1 MSGLFATLNTSKGGM
16 FAQQQYINVT
26 SHNISNANTP
36 GFSRQHIVLQTA
48 RPQTIAG
55 GVGQIGTGVTVS
67 SIERTRN
74 QFLDFQIR
82 KESSLL
88 GNYGVR
94 QDYLSEIEGIFNEP
108 SDTGISELMSEFF
121 DAWQTLSKNPEKSDA
136 RTVVAQK
143 AKALADELNHTY
155 KKLNDTK
162 DNAAKEIQ
170 SNLFEVNTIL
180 DQLNSIN
187 KEIITVTIAG
197 NNPNDLLDSRDLLL
211 DELSTK
217 FGIDTRNQILNG
229 ITCKSEDNL
238 NISLIRNKDSEGINK
253 FAFVNKITP
262 KTDAGGNTVYDI
274 EYYKNGDTTSDKNKV
289 TLTGV
294 TLDKDQYEALNNGR
308 VLVTDEDGNVVDKNG
323 KVIVP
328 IVDGKADFTGK
339 DFGENSIFNP
349 SSGRIGGLQSIHEDA
364 ESYIE
369 QANTLAKT
377 LAFAVNAIHTEGI
390 PAGETKNA
398 FFVNSLIEDD
408 LTTPEDERLNSNG
421 INAGNITMNSDILN
435 NVMLIQAGASKGS
448 GSTDGDRA
456 LALASLRDFGLN
468 IDSIQSGKKK
478 DGSVYDYD
486 AFVEEHLGSTAEG
499 NVPKFNTIDGG
510 VKVEGFFKNT
520 INKLGVQSEEATRI
534 VKNQNTLLKGLVERR
549 LSTSGVSLD
558 EEAINLV
565 QFQHAFQANAKV
577 ITTVDQLLDVVIGLV
592 R

>member
-108 SDTGISELMSEFF
+108 SDTGMSELMSEFF

-217 FGIDTRNQILNG
+217 FGIDTRNQMLNG
-229 ITCKSEDNL
+229 ITCQPEDNKSM
-238 NISLIRNKDSEGINK
+238 NLIRNKDSQDINK
-253 FAFVNKITP
+253 LGFVNKLT
-262 KTDAGGNTVYDI
+262 KNADGTYDI
-274 EYYKNGDTTSDKNKV
+274 EYYKNGDMTSDKNKV

-294 TLDKDQYEALNNGR
+294 TLSQEQYENLNNGR
-308 VLVTDEDGNVVDKNG
+308 VLVTDEDGNVNL
-323 KVIVP
+323 
-328 IVDGKADFTGK
+328 TGGALNN
-339 DFGENSIFNP
+339 DQIFNP
-349 SSGRIGGLQSIHEDA
+349 SSGRISGLQSIHEDA

-369 QANTLAKT
+369 QTNTLAKT
-377 LAFAVNAIHTEGI
+377 LAFAVNAIHTEGV
-390 PAGETKNA
+390 PAGEQYA
-398 FFVNSLIEDD
+398 FFVNSGNNPLDYD
-408 LTTPEDERLNSNG
+408 G
-421 INAGNITMNSDILN
+421 ITAGNITMNSDILK
-435 NVMLIQAGASKGS
+435 NVMLIQAGATKGS

-456 LALASLRDFGLN
+456 GALASLRDFGLN

-478 DGSVYDYD
+478 DGSVYDYK
-486 AFVEEHLGSTAEG
+486 AFVEEHLGTTAEG
-499 NVPKFNTIDGG
+499 DVPKFNTISGG

>member
-238 NISLIRNKDSEGINK
+238 NISLIRNKDSDEINK
-253 FAFVNKITP
+253 FAYVNKLTKNP
-262 KTDAGGNTVYDI
+262 DGSYDI
-274 EYYKNGDTTSDKNKV
+274 EYYKNGDMTSDKNKV

-294 TLDKDQYEALNNGR
+294 TLSDEQYENLNNGR
-308 VLVTDEDGNVVDKNG
+308 VLVTSEDGNVNL
-323 KVIVP
+323 
-328 IVDGKADFTGK
+328 TGGALNN
-339 DFGENSIFNP
+339 DQIFNP

-390 PAGETKNA
+390 PAGEQYA
-398 FFVNSLIEDD
+398 FFVNSGNNPLDYD
-408 LTTPEDERLNSNG
+408 G
-421 INAGNITMNSDILN
+421 ITAGNITMNSDILK

-456 LALASLRDFGLN
+456 LALAGLRDFGLN

-478 DGSVYDYD
+478 DGSVYDYK
-486 AFVEEHLGSTAEG
+486 AFVEEHLGITAEG

>member
-26 SHNISNANTP
+26 SHNISNANTE

-55 GVGQIGTGVTVS
+55 GAGQIGTGVTVS

-74 QFLDFQIR
+74 QFLDYQIR

-170 SNLFEVNTIL
+170 NNLFEVNTIL

-229 ITCKSEDNL
+229 ITCKPEDNDSM
-238 NISLIRNKDSEGINK
+238 NLIRNKDSQDINK
-253 FAFVNKITP
+253 LGFVNKLTKNP
-262 KTDAGGNTVYDI
+262 DGSYDI
-274 EYYKNGDTTSDKNKV
+274 EYYKNGDMTSDKNKV

-294 TLDKDQYEALNNGR
+294 TLSDEQYENLNNGR
-308 VLVTDEDGNVVDKNG
+308 VLVTEEDGNVNL
-323 KVIVP
+323 
-328 IVDGKADFTGK
+328 TGGALNN
-339 DFGENSIFNP
+339 DQIFNP
-349 SSGRIGGLQSIHEDA
+349 SSGRLGGLQSIHEDA

-390 PAGETKNA
+390 PAGEQYA
-398 FFVNSLIEDD
+398 FFINSGNDPLDYD
-408 LTTPEDERLNSNG
+408 G
-421 INAGNITMNSDILN
+421 ITAGNITMNSDILK
-435 NVMLIQAGASKGS
+435 NVMLIQAGASKAS

-486 AFVEEHLGSTAEG
+486 AFVEEHLGITAEG
-499 NVPKFNTIDGG
+499 DVPKFNTIDGG

-534 VKNQNTLLKGLVERR
+534 VKNQNTLLKGLLERR

>member
-26 SHNISNANTP
+26 SHNISNANTE

-55 GVGQIGTGVTVS
+55 GAGQIGTGVTVS

-253 FAFVNKITP
+253 FAYVNKIDNVTGP
-262 KTDAGGNTVYDI
+262 TDGNITCDI

-289 TLTGV
+289 TLKGV
-294 TLDKDQYEALNNGR
+294 TLSEKQYEDLKNGR
-308 VLVTDEDGNVVDKNG
+308 VLVTDENGNVVDKDG
-323 KVIVP
+323 KVIDPNVG
-328 IVDGKADFTGK
+328 GKL
-339 DFGENSIFNP
+339 GENQIFNP

-390 PAGETKNA
+390 EDKDKQP
-398 FFVNSLIEDD
+398 FFVNSGNDPLDYD
-408 LTTPEDERLNSNG
+408 G
-421 INAGNITMNSDILN
+421 ITAGNITMNSDILK

-468 IDSIQSGKKK
+468 IDSIQSGKKGA
-478 DGSVYDYD
+478 DDYKYVD
-486 AFVEEHLGSTAEG
+486 FVKEHFETTAGE
-499 NVPKFNTIDGG
+499 VPKFKTIDGG

-534 VKNQNTLLKGLVERR
+534 VKNQNTLLKGLLERR

>member
-26 SHNISNANTP
+26 SHNISNANTE

-55 GVGQIGTGVTVS
+55 GAGQIGTGVTVS

-74 QFLDFQIR
+74 QFLDYQIR

-170 SNLFEVNTIL
+170 SNLFEINTTL

-229 ITCKSEDNL
+229 ITCKPEDNDSM
-238 NISLIRNKDSEGINK
+238 NLIRNKDSQDINK
-253 FAFVNKITP
+253 LGFVNKLT
-262 KTDAGGNTVYDI
+262 KNTDGSYDI

-294 TLDKDQYEALNNGR
+294 TLSEEQYENLNNGR
-308 VLVTDEDGNVVDKNG
+308 VLVTDEDGNVNL
-323 KVIVP
+323 
-328 IVDGKADFTGK
+328 TGGALNN
-339 DFGENSIFNP
+339 DQIFNP
-349 SSGRIGGLQSIHEDA
+349 SSGRLGGLQSIHEDA

-390 PAGETKNA
+390 PAEQQYA
-398 FFVNSLIEDD
+398 FFVNSGNDPLDYD
-408 LTTPEDERLNSNG
+408 GVT
-421 INAGNITMNSDILN
+421 AGNITMNSDILK
-435 NVMLIQAGASKGS
+435 NVMLIQAGASKAS

-478 DGSVYDYD
+478 DGSVYDYK
-486 AFVEEHLGSTAEG
+486 AFVEEHLGITAEG
-499 NVPKFNTIDGG
+499 DVPKFNTIDGG

-534 VKNQNTLLKGLVERR
+534 VKNQNTLLKGLLERR

-577 ITTVDQLLDVVIGLV
+577 ISTVDQLLDVVIGLV

>member
-26 SHNISNANTP
+26 SHNISNSNTE

-55 GVGQIGTGVTVS
+55 GAGQIGTGVTVS

-74 QFLDFQIR
+74 QFLDYQIR

-229 ITCKSEDNL
+229 ITCKPEDNDSM
-238 NISLIRNKDSEGINK
+238 NLIRNKDSQDINK
-253 FAFVNKITP
+253 LGFVNKLTKNP
-262 KTDAGGNTVYDI
+262 DGSYDI
-274 EYYKNGDTTSDKNKV
+274 EYYKNGDMTSDKNKV

-294 TLDKDQYEALNNGR
+294 TLSDEQYENLNNGR
-308 VLVTDEDGNVVDKNG
+308 VLVTEEDGSVNL
-323 KVIVP
+323 
-328 IVDGKADFTGK
+328 TGGALNN
-339 DFGENSIFNP
+339 DQIFNP
-349 SSGRIGGLQSIHEDA
+349 SSGRLGGLQSIHEDA

-390 PAGETKNA
+390 PAGEQYA
-398 FFVNSLIEDD
+398 FFVNSGNDPLDYD
-408 LTTPEDERLNSNG
+408 G
-421 INAGNITMNSDILN
+421 ITAGNITMNSDILK
-435 NVMLIQAGASKGS
+435 NVMLIQAGASKTS

-486 AFVEEHLGSTAEG
+486 AFVEEHLGITAEG
-499 NVPKFNTIDGG
+499 DVPKFNTIDGG

-534 VKNQNTLLKGLVERR
+534 VKNQNTLLKGLLERR

>member
-26 SHNISNANTP
+26 SHNISNANTE

-55 GVGQIGTGVTVS
+55 GAGQIGTGVTVS

-74 QFLDFQIR
+74 QFLDYQIR

-253 FAFVNKITP
+253 FAFVNKITQ
-262 KTDAGGNTVYDI
+262 TGTNTNGDGIYDI

-294 TLDKDQYEALNNGR
+294 TLSEEQYEDLKNGR
-308 VLVTDEDGNVVDKNG
+308 VLVTDEDGNVNL
-323 KVIVP
+323 
-328 IVDGKADFTGK
+328 TGGALNN
-339 DFGENSIFNP
+339 DQIFNP
-349 SSGRIGGLQSIHEDA
+349 SSGRLGGLQSIHEDA

-390 PAGETKNA
+390 PAGEQYS
-398 FFVNSLIEDD
+398 FFVNSGNDPLDYD
-408 LTTPEDERLNSNG
+408 G
-421 INAGNITMNSDILN
+421 ITAGNIAMNSDILD
-435 NVMLIQAGASKGS
+435 NVMLIQAGANKDS

-486 AFVEEHLGSTAEG
+486 AFVEEHLGITAEG
-499 NVPKFNTIDGG
+499 NVPQFNTIDGG

-534 VKNQNTLLKGLVERR
+534 VKNQNTLLKGLLERR

>member
-26 SHNISNANTP
+26 SHNISNANTE

-55 GVGQIGTGVTVS
+55 GAGQIGTGVTVS

-74 QFLDFQIR
+74 QFLDYQIR

-170 SNLFEVNTIL
+170 TNLFEVNTIL

-229 ITCKSEDNL
+229 ITCKPEDNDSM
-238 NISLIRNKDSEGINK
+238 NLIRNKDSQDINK
-253 FAFVNKITP
+253 LGFVNKLTKNP
-262 KTDAGGNTVYDI
+262 DGSYDI

-294 TLDKDQYEALNNGR
+294 TLSEEQYENLNNGR
-308 VLVTDEDGNVVDKNG
+308 VLVTEEDGSVNL
-323 KVIVP
+323 
-328 IVDGKADFTGK
+328 TGGALNN
-339 DFGENSIFNP
+339 DQIFNP
-349 SSGRIGGLQSIHEDA
+349 SSGRLGGLQSIHEDA

-390 PAGETKNA
+390 PEEQQYA
-398 FFVNSLIEDD
+398 FFVNSLIKDD
-408 LTTPEDERLNSNG
+408 PATTEDERLSFDG
-421 INAGNITMNSDILN
+421 INAGNITMNSDILD
-435 NVMLIQAGASKGS
+435 NVMLIQAGANKDS

-486 AFVEEHLGSTAEG
+486 AFVEEHLGITAEG
-499 NVPKFNTIDGG
+499 DVPQFNTIDGG

-534 VKNQNTLLKGLVERR
+534 VKNQNTLLKGLLERR

>member
-26 SHNISNANTP
+26 SHNISNANTE

-55 GVGQIGTGVTVS
+55 GAGQIGTGVTVS

-74 QFLDFQIR
+74 QFLDYQIR

-170 SNLFEVNTIL
+170 TNLFEVNTIL

-229 ITCKSEDNL
+229 ITCKPEDNDSM
-238 NISLIRNKDSEGINK
+238 NLIRNKDSQDINK
-253 FAFVNKITP
+253 LGFVNKLTKNP
-262 KTDAGGNTVYDI
+262 DGSYDI

-294 TLDKDQYEALNNGR
+294 TLSEEQYENLNNGR
-308 VLVTDEDGNVVDKNG
+308 VLVTDEDGNVNL
-323 KVIVP
+323 
-328 IVDGKADFTGK
+328 TG
-339 DFGENSIFNP
+339 GALNSNQIFNP
-349 SSGRIGGLQSIHEDA
+349 SSGRLGGLQSIHEDA

-390 PAGETKNA
+390 EDKDKQP
-398 FFVNSLIEDD
+398 FFVNSGNDPLDYD
-408 LTTPEDERLNSNG
+408 G
-421 INAGNITMNSDILN
+421 ITAGNITMNSDILK
-435 NVMLIQAGASKGS
+435 NVMLIQAGASKAS

-478 DGSVYDYD
+478 DGSVYDYK
-486 AFVEEHLGSTAEG
+486 AFVEEHLGITAEG
-499 NVPKFNTIDGG
+499 DVPKFNTIDGG

-534 VKNQNTLLKGLVERR
+534 VKNQNTLLKGLLERR

-577 ITTVDQLLDVVIGLV
+577 ISTVDQLLDVVIGLV

>member
-26 SHNISNANTP
+26 SHNISNANTE

-55 GVGQIGTGVTVS
+55 GAGQIGTGVTVS

-74 QFLDFQIR
+74 QFLDYQIR

-253 FAFVNKITP
+253 FAFVNKITQ
-262 KTDAGGNTVYDI
+262 TGTNTNGDGIYDI

-294 TLDKDQYEALNNGR
+294 TLSEEQYEDLKNGR
-308 VLVTDEDGNVVDKNG
+308 VLVTDEDGNVKKLDGTILTPDTNG
-323 KVIVP
+323 EINV
-328 IVDGKADFTGK
+328 GGEL
-339 DFGENSIFNP
+339 GENQIFNP
-349 SSGRIGGLQSIHEDA
+349 SSGRLGGLQSIHEDA

-390 PAGETKNA
+390 EDKDKQP
-398 FFVNSLIEDD
+398 FFVNSGNDPLDYD
-408 LTTPEDERLNSNG
+408 G
-421 INAGNITMNSDILN
+421 ITAGNITMNSDILK

-468 IDSIQSGKKK
+468 IDSIQSGGKYEDFVK
-478 DGSVYDYD
+478 DHFETDTVTGKVPN
-486 AFVEEHLGSTAEG
+486 G
-499 NVPKFNTIDGG
+499 VPKFKTIDGG

-534 VKNQNTLLKGLVERR
+534 VKNQNTLLKGLLERR

>member
-26 SHNISNANTP
+26 SHNISNANTE

-55 GVGQIGTGVTVS
+55 GAGQIGTGVTVS

-74 QFLDFQIR
+74 QFLDYQIR

-170 SNLFEVNTIL
+170 TNLFEVNTIL

-238 NISLIRNKDSEGINK
+238 NISLIRNKDSDGINK
-253 FAFVNKITP
+253 FAYVNKITP
-262 KTDAGGNTVYDI
+262 KTDADGNTVYDI

-294 TLDKDQYEALNNGR
+294 TLDEDQYEALNNGR
-308 VLVTDEDGNVVDKNG
+308 VLVTDEDGNIVDKDG

-328 IVDGKADFTGK
+328 IMDGKADFTGK
-339 DFGENSIFNP
+339 DFGKNSIFNP

-390 PAGETKNA
+390 EDKDKQP
-398 FFVNSLIEDD
+398 FFVNSGVAPDKYKD
-408 LTTPEDERLNSNG
+408 VTTYNG
-421 INAGNITMNSDILN
+421 ITAGNITMNSDILK
-435 NVMLIQAGASKGS
+435 NVMLIQAGASKAS
-448 GSTDGDRA
+448 GSTDGERA

-468 IDSIQSGKKK
+468 IDSIQSGGKYEDFIK
-478 DGSVYDYD
+478 DHFETDTVTGKVPN
-486 AFVEEHLGSTAEG
+486 G
-499 NVPKFNTIDGG
+499 VPKFNTIDGG

-534 VKNQNTLLKGLVERR
+534 VKNQKTLLKGLVERR

>member
-26 SHNISNANTP
+26 SHNISNANTE

-55 GVGQIGTGVTVS
+55 GAGQIGTGVTVS

-74 QFLDFQIR
+74 QFLDYQIR

-253 FAFVNKITP
+253 FAYVNKIDNVTGP
-262 KTDAGGNTVYDI
+262 TGGNITCDI

-289 TLTGV
+289 TLKGV
-294 TLDKDQYEALNNGR
+294 TLSEEQYENLNNGR
-308 VLVTDEDGNVVDKNG
+308 VLVTDEDGSVNL
-323 KVIVP
+323 
-328 IVDGKADFTGK
+328 TGGALNN
-339 DFGENSIFNP
+339 DQIFNP
-349 SSGRIGGLQSIHEDA
+349 SSGRLGGLQSIHEDA

-390 PAGETKNA
+390 PAGEKKNA

-468 IDSIQSGKKK
+468 IDSIQSGGKYEDFIEDHFETDTVTGKVPN
-478 DGSVYDYD
+478 G
-486 AFVEEHLGSTAEG
+486 
-499 NVPKFNTIDGG
+499 VPKFKTIDGG

-534 VKNQNTLLKGLVERR
+534 VKNQNTLLKGLIERR

>member
-26 SHNISNANTP
+26 SHNISNANTE

-55 GVGQIGTGVTVS
+55 GAGQIGTGVTVS

-74 QFLDFQIR
+74 QFLDYQIR

-229 ITCKSEDNL
+229 ITCKPEDNDSM
-238 NISLIRNKDSEGINK
+238 NLIRNKDSQDINK
-253 FAFVNKITP
+253 LGFVNKLTKNP
-262 KTDAGGNTVYDI
+262 DGSYDI
-274 EYYKNGDTTSDKNKV
+274 EYYKNGDMTSDKNKV

-294 TLDKDQYEALNNGR
+294 TLSDEQYENLNNGR
-308 VLVTDEDGNVVDKNG
+308 VLVTEEDGSVNL
-323 KVIVP
+323 
-328 IVDGKADFTGK
+328 TGGALNN
-339 DFGENSIFNP
+339 DQIFNP
-349 SSGRIGGLQSIHEDA
+349 SSGRLGGLQSIHEDA

-390 PAGETKNA
+390 PAGEQYA
-398 FFVNSLIEDD
+398 FFVNSGNDPLDYD
-408 LTTPEDERLNSNG
+408 G
-421 INAGNITMNSDILN
+421 ITAGNITMNSDILK
-435 NVMLIQAGASKGS
+435 NVMLIQAGASKVS

-486 AFVEEHLGSTAEG
+486 AFVEEHLGITAEG
-499 NVPKFNTIDGG
+499 DVPKFNTIDGG

-534 VKNQNTLLKGLVERR
+534 VKNQNTLLKGLLERR

>member
-26 SHNISNANTP
+26 SHNISNANTE

-55 GVGQIGTGVTVS
+55 GAGQIGTGVTVS

-74 QFLDFQIR
+74 QFLDYQIR

-170 SNLFEVNTIL
+170 TNLFEVNTIL

-253 FAFVNKITP
+253 FAYVNKIDNVTGP
-262 KTDAGGNTVYDI
+262 TDGNITCDI

-294 TLDKDQYEALNNGR
+294 TLSEKQYEDLKNGR
-308 VLVTDEDGNVVDKNG
+308 VLVTDEDGSVNL
-323 KVIVP
+323 
-328 IVDGKADFTGK
+328 TGGALNN
-339 DFGENSIFNP
+339 DQIFNP
-349 SSGRIGGLQSIHEDA
+349 SSGRLGGLQSIHEDA

-390 PAGETKNA
+390 PEEQQYA
-398 FFVNSLIEDD
+398 FFVNSLIKDD
-408 LTTPEDERLNSNG
+408 PATTEDERLSFDG
-421 INAGNITMNSDILN
+421 INAGNITMNSDILD
-435 NVMLIQAGASKGS
+435 NVMLIQAGANKDS
-448 GSTDGDRA
+448 GSTDGERA

-478 DGSVYDYD
+478 DGSVYDYK
-486 AFVEEHLGSTAEG
+486 AFVEEHLGITAEG
-499 NVPKFNTIDGG
+499 DVPKFNTIDGG

>member
-82 KESSLL
+82 KESSLI

-229 ITCKSEDNL
+229 ITCKSEDDL
-238 NISLIRNKDSEGINK
+238 NISLIRNKDSDEINK

-262 KTDAGGNTVYDI
+262 KTDAGGNVVYDI
-274 EYYKNGDTTSDKNKV
+274 EYYKNGDMTSDKNKV

-294 TLDKDQYEALNNGR
+294 TLSDEQYENLNNGR
-308 VLVTDEDGNVVDKNG
+308 VLVTSEDGNVNL
-323 KVIVP
+323 
-328 IVDGKADFTGK
+328 TGGALNN
-339 DFGENSIFNP
+339 DQIFNP

-390 PAGETKNA
+390 PAGETKYA
-398 FFVNSLIEDD
+398 FFVNSGNDPFD
-408 LTTPEDERLNSNG
+408 YDG
-421 INAGNITMNSDILN
+421 ITAGNITMNSDILK

-468 IDSIQSGKKK
+468 IDSIQSGKKGT
-478 DGSVYDYD
+478 DDYKYVD
-486 AFVEEHLGSTAEG
+486 FVKEHFATTSGE
-499 NVPKFNTIDGG
+499 VPKFNTIDGG

>member
-26 SHNISNANTP
+26 SHNISNANTE

-55 GVGQIGTGVTVS
+55 GAGQIGTGVTVS

-74 QFLDFQIR
+74 QFLDYQIR

-170 SNLFEVNTIL
+170 SNLFEINTTL

-229 ITCKSEDNL
+229 ITCKPEDNL
-238 NISLIRNKDSEGINK
+238 DLSLIRNKDSDGINK
-253 FAFVNKITP
+253 FAYVNKIDNVTGP
-262 KTDAGGNTVYDI
+262 TGGNITCDI

-289 TLTGV
+289 TLKGV
-294 TLDKDQYEALNNGR
+294 TLSEKQYEDLKNGR
-308 VLVTDEDGNVVDKNG
+308 VLVTDENGNVVDENG
-323 KVIVP
+323 NDIDPNVG
-328 IVDGKADFTGK
+328 GKL
-339 DFGENSIFNP
+339 GENSIFNP

-390 PAGETKNA
+390 EDKDKQP
-398 FFVNSLIEDD
+398 FFVNSGNNPFDYD
-408 LTTPEDERLNSNG
+408 G
-421 INAGNITMNSDILN
+421 ITAGNIGMNSDILK

-468 IDSIQSGKKK
+468 IDSIQSGKKGA
-478 DGSVYDYD
+478 DDYKYVD
-486 AFVEEHLGSTAEG
+486 FVKEHFETTAGE
-499 NVPKFNTIDGG
+499 VPKFKTIDGG

-534 VKNQNTLLKGLVERR
+534 VKNQNTLLKGLLERR

>member
-238 NISLIRNKDSEGINK
+238 NISLIRNKDSDEINK

-262 KTDAGGNTVYDI
+262 KTDAGGNVVYDI
-274 EYYKNGDTTSDKNKV
+274 EYYKNGDMTSDKNKV

-294 TLDKDQYEALNNGR
+294 TLSDEQYENLNNGR
-308 VLVTDEDGNVVDKNG
+308 VLVTSEDGNVNL
-323 KVIVP
+323 
-328 IVDGKADFTGK
+328 TGGALNN
-339 DFGENSIFNP
+339 DQIFNP

-364 ESYIE
+364 ESYIG

-390 PAGETKNA
+390 PAGEQYA
-398 FFVNSLIEDD
+398 FFVNSGNNPLDYD
-408 LTTPEDERLNSNG
+408 G
-421 INAGNITMNSDILN
+421 ITAGNITMNSDILK

-468 IDSIQSGKKK
+468 IDSIQSGKKGT
-478 DGSVYDYD
+478 DDYKYVD
-486 AFVEEHLGSTAEG
+486 FVKEHFATTSGE
-499 NVPKFNTIDGG
+499 VPKFNTIDGG

>member
-26 SHNISNANTP
+26 SHNISNANTE

-55 GVGQIGTGVTVS
+55 GAGQIGTGVTVS

-74 QFLDFQIR
+74 QFLDYQIR

-229 ITCKSEDNL
+229 ITCKPEDNDSM
-238 NISLIRNKDSEGINK
+238 NLIRNKDSQDINK
-253 FAFVNKITP
+253 LGFVNKLTKNP
-262 KTDAGGNTVYDI
+262 DGSYDI
-274 EYYKNGDTTSDKNKV
+274 EYYKNGDMTSDKNKV

-294 TLDKDQYEALNNGR
+294 TLSDEQYENLNNGR
-308 VLVTDEDGNVVDKNG
+308 VLVTEEDGSVNL
-323 KVIVP
+323 
-328 IVDGKADFTGK
+328 TGGALNN
-339 DFGENSIFNP
+339 DQIFNP
-349 SSGRIGGLQSIHEDA
+349 SSGRLGGLQSIHEDA

-369 QANTLAKT
+369 QASTLAKT

-390 PAGETKNA
+390 PAGEQYA
-398 FFVNSLIEDD
+398 FFVNSGNDPLDYD
-408 LTTPEDERLNSNG
+408 G
-421 INAGNITMNSDILN
+421 ITAGNITMNSDILK
-435 NVMLIQAGASKGS
+435 NVMLIQAGASKAS

-486 AFVEEHLGSTAEG
+486 AFVEEHLGITAEG
-499 NVPKFNTIDGG
+499 DVPKFNTIDGG

-534 VKNQNTLLKGLVERR
+534 VKNQNTLLKGLLERR

>member
-26 SHNISNANTP
+26 SHNISNANTE

-55 GVGQIGTGVTVS
+55 GAGQIGTGVTVS

-74 QFLDFQIR
+74 QFLDYQIR

-170 SNLFEVNTIL
+170 SNLFEINTTL

-229 ITCKSEDNL
+229 ITCTPEDNL
-238 NISLIRNKDSEGINK
+238 DLSLIRNKDSDGINK
-253 FAFVNKITP
+253 FAYVNKITP
-262 KTDAGGNTVYDI
+262 KTDADGNTVYDI

-294 TLDKDQYEALNNGR
+294 TLDEDQYEALNNGR
-308 VLVTDEDGNVVDKNG
+308 VLVTDEDGNVVDKDG

-328 IVDGKADFTGK
+328 IMDGKADFTGK

-390 PAGETKNA
+390 EDKDKQP
-398 FFVNSLIEDD
+398 FFVNSGNDPLDYD
-408 LTTPEDERLNSNG
+408 G
-421 INAGNITMNSDILN
+421 ITAGNITMNSDILK
-435 NVMLIQAGASKGS
+435 NVMLIQAGASKAS

-478 DGSVYDYD
+478 DGSVYDYK
-486 AFVEEHLGSTAEG
+486 AFVEEHLGITAEG
-499 NVPKFNTIDGG
+499 DVPKFNTIDGG

-534 VKNQNTLLKGLVERR
+534 VKNQNTLLKGLLERR

-577 ITTVDQLLDVVIGLV
+577 ISTVDQLLDVVIGLV

>member
-82 KESSLL
+82 KESSHL

-229 ITCKSEDNL
+229 ITCQPEDNKSM
-238 NISLIRNKDSEGINK
+238 NLIRNKDSQDINK
-253 FAFVNKITP
+253 LGFVNKLT
-262 KTDAGGNTVYDI
+262 KNADGTYDI
-274 EYYKNGDTTSDKNKV
+274 EYYKNGDMTSDKNKV

-294 TLDKDQYEALNNGR
+294 TLSDEQYENLNNGR
-308 VLVTDEDGNVVDKNG
+308 ILVTDEEGNVNL
-323 KVIVP
+323 
-328 IVDGKADFTGK
+328 TGGALNN
-339 DFGENSIFNP
+339 DQIFNP
-349 SSGRIGGLQSIHEDA
+349 SSGRISGLQSIHEDA

-369 QANTLAKT
+369 QTNTLAKT
-377 LAFAVNAIHTEGI
+377 LAFAVNAIHTEGV
-390 PAGETKNA
+390 PAGEQYA
-398 FFVNSLIEDD
+398 FFVNSGNNPLDYD
-408 LTTPEDERLNSNG
+408 G
-421 INAGNITMNSDILN
+421 ITAGNITMNSDILK
-435 NVMLIQAGASKGS
+435 NVMLIQTGASKGS

-456 LALASLRDFGLN
+456 LALANLRDFGLN

-478 DGSVYDYD
+478 DGTVYDYK
-486 AFVEEHLGSTAEG
+486 AFVEEHLGTTTEG
-499 NVPKFNTIDGG
+499 DVPKFNTISGG

>member
-26 SHNISNANTP
+26 SHNISNADTP

-108 SDTGISELMSEFF
+108 SDTGMSELMSEFF

-170 SNLFEVNTIL
+170 NNLFEVNTIL

-229 ITCKSEDNL
+229 ITCKPEDNDSM
-238 NISLIRNKDSEGINK
+238 NLIRNKDSQDINK
-253 FAFVNKITP
+253 LGFVNKLTKNP
-262 KTDAGGNTVYDI
+262 DGSYDI
-274 EYYKNGDTTSDKNKV
+274 EYYKNGDMTSDKNKV

-294 TLDKDQYEALNNGR
+294 TISDEQYENLNNGR
-308 VLVTDEDGNVVDKNG
+308 VLVTEEDGNVNL
-323 KVIVP
+323 
-328 IVDGKADFTGK
+328 TGGALNN
-339 DFGENSIFNP
+339 DQIFNP
-349 SSGRIGGLQSIHEDA
+349 SSGRLGGLQSIHEDA

-369 QANTLAKT
+369 QVNTLAKT
-377 LAFAVNAIHTEGI
+377 LAFAVNAIHTEGV
-390 PAGETKNA
+390 PAGEQYA
-398 FFVNSLIEDD
+398 FFVNSGNDPLDYD
-408 LTTPEDERLNSNG
+408 G
-421 INAGNITMNSDILN
+421 ITAGNITMNSDILK

-456 LALASLRDFGLN
+456 GALASLRDFGLN

-478 DGSVYDYD
+478 DGSVYDYK
-486 AFVEEHLGSTAEG
+486 AFVEEHLGTTAGGE
-499 NVPKFNTIDGG
+499 VPKFNTIDGG

>member
-170 SNLFEVNTIL
+170 TNLFEVNTIL

-229 ITCKSEDNL
+229 ITCKPEDNDSM
-238 NISLIRNKDSEGINK
+238 NLIRNKDSQDINK
-253 FAFVNKITP
+253 LGFVNKLT
-262 KTDAGGNTVYDI
+262 KNADGTYDI
-274 EYYKNGDTTSDKNKV
+274 EYYKNGDMTSDKNKV

-294 TLDKDQYEALNNGR
+294 TLSDEQYENLNNGR
-308 VLVTDEDGNVVDKNG
+308 VLVTDEDGNVNL
-323 KVIVP
+323 
-328 IVDGKADFTGK
+328 TGGALNN
-339 DFGENSIFNP
+339 DQIFNP
-349 SSGRIGGLQSIHEDA
+349 SSGRLGGLQSIHEDA

-390 PAGETKNA
+390 PAGEQYA

-408 LTTPEDERLNSNG
+408 PATPEDERLNFDG
-421 INAGNITMNSDILN
+421 INAGNITMNSDILD

-478 DGSVYDYD
+478 DGSVYDYK
-486 AFVEEHLGSTAEG
+486 AFVEEHLGITAEG
-499 NVPKFNTIDGG
+499 DVPQFNTIDGG

-577 ITTVDQLLDVVIGLV
+577 ITTVDQLLDVVVNLV

>member
-82 KESSLL
+82 KESSHL

-121 DAWQTLSKNPEKSDA
+121 DSWHTLSKNPQKSDA

-217 FGIDTRNQILNG
+217 FGIDTKNQILNG
-229 ITCKSEDNL
+229 ITCQPEDNKSM
-238 NISLIRNKDSEGINK
+238 NLIRNKDSQDINK
-253 FAFVNKITP
+253 LGFVNKLT
-262 KTDAGGNTVYDI
+262 KNADGTYDI
-274 EYYKNGDTTSDKNKV
+274 EYYKNGDMTSDKNKV

-294 TLDKDQYEALNNGR
+294 TLSQEQYENLNNGR
-308 VLVTDEDGNVVDKNG
+308 VLVTDEEGNVNL
-323 KVIVP
+323 
-328 IVDGKADFTGK
+328 TGGALNN
-339 DFGENSIFNP
+339 DQIFNP
-349 SSGRIGGLQSIHEDA
+349 SSGRLGGLQSIHEDA

-369 QANTLAKT
+369 QTNTLAKT
-377 LAFAVNAIHTEGI
+377 LAFAVNAIHTEGV
-390 PAGETKNA
+390 PAGEQYA
-398 FFVNSLIEDD
+398 FFVNSGNNPLDYD
-408 LTTPEDERLNSNG
+408 G
-421 INAGNITMNSDILN
+421 ITAGNITMNSDILK
-435 NVMLIQAGASKGS
+435 NVMLIQAGATNGS

-456 LALASLRDFGLN
+456 GALASLRDFGLN

-478 DGSVYDYD
+478 DGTVYDYK
-486 AFVEEHLGSTAEG
+486 AFVEEHLGITAEG
-499 NVPKFNTIDGG
+499 DVPKFNTIDSG

>member
-26 SHNISNANTP
+26 SHNISNANTE

-55 GVGQIGTGVTVS
+55 GAGQIGTGVTVS

-74 QFLDFQIR
+74 QFLDYQIR

-170 SNLFEVNTIL
+170 TNLFEVNTIL

-229 ITCKSEDNL
+229 ITCKPEDNDSM
-238 NISLIRNKDSEGINK
+238 NLIRNKDSQDINK
-253 FAFVNKITP
+253 LGFVNKLT
-262 KTDAGGNTVYDI
+262 KNADGSYDI
-274 EYYKNGDTTSDKNKV
+274 EYYKNGDMTSDKNKV

-294 TLDKDQYEALNNGR
+294 TLSDEQYENLNNGR
-308 VLVTDEDGNVVDKNG
+308 VLVTEEDGSVNL
-323 KVIVP
+323 
-328 IVDGKADFTGK
+328 TGGALNN
-339 DFGENSIFNP
+339 DQIFNP
-349 SSGRIGGLQSIHEDA
+349 SSGRLGGLQSIHEDA

-390 PAGETKNA
+390 PAEQQHA
-398 FFVNSLIEDD
+398 FFVNALIKDD
-408 LTTPEDERLNSNG
+408 PATTEDERLSFDG
-421 INAGNITMNSDILN
+421 INAGNIPMNSDILD
-435 NVMLIQAGASKGS
+435 NVMLIQAGANKDS

-486 AFVEEHLGSTAEG
+486 AFVEEHLGTTAGGE
-499 NVPKFNTIDGG
+499 VPKFNTIDGG

-534 VKNQNTLLKGLVERR
+534 VKNQNTLLKGLLERR

>member
-238 NISLIRNKDSEGINK
+238 NISLIRNKDSDEINK
-253 FAFVNKITP
+253 FAYVNKLTKNP
-262 KTDAGGNTVYDI
+262 DGSYDI
-274 EYYKNGDTTSDKNKV
+274 EYYKNGDMTSDKNKV
-289 TLTGV
+289 ILTGV
-294 TLDKDQYEALNNGR
+294 TLSDEQYENLNNGR
-308 VLVTDEDGNVVDKNG
+308 VLVTSEDGNVNLAGGALNNDQ
-323 KVIVP
+323 
-328 IVDGKADFTGK
+328 
-339 DFGENSIFNP
+339 IFNP

-390 PAGETKNA
+390 PAGEQYA
-398 FFVNSLIEDD
+398 FFVNSGNNPLDYD
-408 LTTPEDERLNSNG
+408 G
-421 INAGNITMNSDILN
+421 ITAGNITMNSDILK

-478 DGSVYDYD
+478 DGSVYDYK
-486 AFVEEHLGSTAEG
+486 AFVEEHLGITAEG

>member
-238 NISLIRNKDSEGINK
+238 NISLIRNKDSDEINK
-253 FAFVNKITP
+253 FAYVNKLTKNP
-262 KTDAGGNTVYDI
+262 DGSYDI
-274 EYYKNGDTTSDKNKV
+274 EYYKNGDMTSDKNKV

-294 TLDKDQYEALNNGR
+294 TLSDEQYENLNNGR
-308 VLVTDEDGNVVDKNG
+308 VLVTSEDGSVNL
-323 KVIVP
+323 
-328 IVDGKADFTGK
+328 TGGALNN
-339 DFGENSIFNP
+339 DQIFNP

-390 PAGETKNA
+390 PAGETKYA
-398 FFVNSLIEDD
+398 FFVNSGNNPLDYD
-408 LTTPEDERLNSNG
+408 G
-421 INAGNITMNSDILN
+421 ITAGNITMNSDILK

-468 IDSIQSGKKK
+468 IDSIQSGGKYEDFIK
-478 DGSVYDYD
+478 DHFETDTVTGKVPN
-486 AFVEEHLGSTAEG
+486 G
-499 NVPKFNTIDGG
+499 VPKFKTIDGG

>member
-26 SHNISNANTP
+26 SHNISNANTE

-55 GVGQIGTGVTVS
+55 GAGQIGTGVTVS

-74 QFLDFQIR
+74 QFLDYQIR

-229 ITCKSEDNL
+229 ITCKPEDNDSM
-238 NISLIRNKDSEGINK
+238 NLIRNKDSQDINK
-253 FAFVNKITP
+253 LGFVNKLTKNP
-262 KTDAGGNTVYDI
+262 DGSYDI

-294 TLDKDQYEALNNGR
+294 TLSEEQYENLNNGR
-308 VLVTDEDGNVVDKNG
+308 VLVTEEDGSVNL
-323 KVIVP
+323 
-328 IVDGKADFTGK
+328 TGGALNN
-339 DFGENSIFNP
+339 DQIFNP
-349 SSGRIGGLQSIHEDA
+349 SSGRLGGLQSIHEDA

-390 PAGETKNA
+390 PEEQQYA
-398 FFVNSLIEDD
+398 FFVNSLIKDD
-408 LTTPEDERLNSNG
+408 PATTEDERLSFDG
-421 INAGNITMNSDILN
+421 INAGNITMNSDILD

-486 AFVEEHLGSTAEG
+486 AFVEEHLGITAEG
-499 NVPKFNTIDGG
+499 NVPQFNTIDGG

-534 VKNQNTLLKGLVERR
+534 VKNQNTLLKGLLERR

>member
-26 SHNISNANTP
+26 SHNISNANTE

-55 GVGQIGTGVTVS
+55 GAGQIGTGVTVS

-74 QFLDFQIR
+74 QFLDYQIR

-170 SNLFEVNTIL
+170 TNLFEVNTIL

-229 ITCKSEDNL
+229 ITCKPEDNDSM
-238 NISLIRNKDSEGINK
+238 NLIRNKDSQDINK
-253 FAFVNKITP
+253 LGFVNKLTKNP
-262 KTDAGGNTVYDI
+262 DGSYDI

-294 TLDKDQYEALNNGR
+294 TLSEEQYENLNNGR
-308 VLVTDEDGNVVDKNG
+308 VLVTEEDGSVNL
-323 KVIVP
+323 
-328 IVDGKADFTGK
+328 TGGALNN
-339 DFGENSIFNP
+339 DQIFNP
-349 SSGRIGGLQSIHEDA
+349 SSGRLGGLQSIHEDA

-390 PAGETKNA
+390 ADKDKQP
-398 FFVNSLIEDD
+398 FFVNSGVAPDKYKD
-408 LTTPEDERLNSNG
+408 VTTYNG
-421 INAGNITMNSDILN
+421 ITAGNITMNSEILN
-435 NVMLIQAGASKGS
+435 NVMLIQAGANKGS

-468 IDSIQSGKKK
+468 IDSIQSGKKGA
-478 DGSVYDYD
+478 DDYKYVD
-486 AFVEEHLGSTAEG
+486 FVKEHFETTAGE
-499 NVPKFNTIDGG
+499 VPKFKTIDGG

-534 VKNQNTLLKGLVERR
+534 VKNQNTLLKGLLERR

>member
-1 MSGLFATLNTSKGGM
+1 MSGLFSTLNTSKGGM

-82 KESSLL
+82 KESSHL

-108 SDTGISELMSEFF
+108 SDTGISELMSKFF
-121 DAWQTLSKNPEKSDA
+121 DAWHTLSTNPQKSDA

-170 SNLFEVNTIL
+170 SNIFEVNTIL

-229 ITCKSEDNL
+229 ITCQPEDNKSM
-238 NISLIRNKDSEGINK
+238 NLIRNKDSQDINK
-253 FAFVNKITP
+253 LGFVNKLT
-262 KTDAGGNTVYDI
+262 KNADGTYDI
-274 EYYKNGDTTSDKNKV
+274 EYYKNGDMTSDKNKV

-294 TLDKDQYEALNNGR
+294 TLSQEQYENLNNGR
-308 VLVTDEDGNVVDKNG
+308 VLVTDEEGNVNL
-323 KVIVP
+323 
-328 IVDGKADFTGK
+328 TGGALNN
-339 DFGENSIFNP
+339 DQIFNP
-349 SSGRIGGLQSIHEDA
+349 SSGRISGLQSIHEDA

-369 QANTLAKT
+369 QTNTLAKT
-377 LAFAVNAIHTEGI
+377 LAFAVNAIHTEGV
-390 PAGETKNA
+390 PAGEQYA
-398 FFVNSLIEDD
+398 FFVNSGNNPLDYD
-408 LTTPEDERLNSNG
+408 G
-421 INAGNITMNSDILN
+421 ITAGNITMNSDILK
-435 NVMLIQAGASKGS
+435 NVMLIQAGATKGS

-456 LALASLRDFGLN
+456 RALAGLRDFGLN

-478 DGSVYDYD
+478 DGSVYDYK
-486 AFVEEHLGSTAEG
+486 AFVEEHLGTTAEG
-499 NVPKFNTIDGG
+499 DVPKFNTISGG

>member
-26 SHNISNANTP
+26 SHNISNANTE

-55 GVGQIGTGVTVS
+55 GAGQIGTGVTVS

-74 QFLDFQIR
+74 QFLDYQIR

-170 SNLFEVNTIL
+170 NNLFEVNTIL

-229 ITCKSEDNL
+229 ITCKPEDNDSM
-238 NISLIRNKDSEGINK
+238 NLIRNKDSQDINK
-253 FAFVNKITP
+253 LGFVNKLTKNP
-262 KTDAGGNTVYDI
+262 DGSYDI
-274 EYYKNGDTTSDKNKV
+274 EYYKNGDMTSDKNKV

-294 TLDKDQYEALNNGR
+294 TLSDEQYENLNNGR
-308 VLVTDEDGNVVDKNG
+308 VLVTEEDGNVNL
-323 KVIVP
+323 
-328 IVDGKADFTGK
+328 TGGALNN
-339 DFGENSIFNP
+339 DQIFNP
-349 SSGRIGGLQSIHEDA
+349 SSGRLGGLQSIHEDA

-390 PAGETKNA
+390 PAGEQYA
-398 FFVNSLIEDD
+398 FFINSGNDPLDYD
-408 LTTPEDERLNSNG
+408 G
-421 INAGNITMNSDILN
+421 ITAGNITMNSDILK
-435 NVMLIQAGASKGS
+435 NVMLIQAGASKAS

-478 DGSVYDYD
+478 DGSVYDYK
-486 AFVEEHLGSTAEG
+486 AFVEEHLGTTAGGE
-499 NVPKFNTIDGG
+499 VPKFNTIDGG

-534 VKNQNTLLKGLVERR
+534 VKNQNTLLKGLLERR

>member
-26 SHNISNANTP
+26 SHNISNANTE

-55 GVGQIGTGVTVS
+55 GAGQIGTGVTVS

-74 QFLDFQIR
+74 QFLDYQIR

-170 SNLFEVNTIL
+170 TNLFEVNTIL

-253 FAFVNKITP
+253 FAYVNKIDNVTGP
-262 KTDAGGNTVYDI
+262 TDGNITCDI

-294 TLDKDQYEALNNGR
+294 TLSEKQYEDLKNGR
-308 VLVTDEDGNVVDKNG
+308 VLVTDEDGSVNL
-323 KVIVP
+323 
-328 IVDGKADFTGK
+328 TGGALNN
-339 DFGENSIFNP
+339 DQIFNP
-349 SSGRIGGLQSIHEDA
+349 SSGRLGGLQSIHEDA

-390 PAGETKNA
+390 PEEQQYA
-398 FFVNSLIEDD
+398 FFVNSLIKDD
-408 LTTPEDERLNSNG
+408 PATTEDERLSFDG
-421 INAGNITMNSDILN
+421 INAGNITMNSDILD
-435 NVMLIQAGASKGS
+435 NVMLIQAGANKDS
-448 GSTDGDRA
+448 GSTDGERA

-478 DGSVYDYD
+478 DGSVYDYK
-486 AFVEEHLGSTAEG
+486 AFVEEHLGITAEG
-499 NVPKFNTIDGG
+499 DVPKFNTIDGG

-534 VKNQNTLLKGLVERR
+534 VKNQKTLLKGLVERR

>member
-26 SHNISNANTP
+26 SHNISNAKTP

-74 QFLDFQIR
+74 QFLDYQIR

-108 SDTGISELMSEFF
+108 SDTGMSELMSEFF

-229 ITCKSEDNL
+229 ITCKPEDNDSM
-238 NISLIRNKDSEGINK
+238 NLIRNKDSQDINK
-253 FAFVNKITP
+253 LGFVNKLTKNP
-262 KTDAGGNTVYDI
+262 DGSYDI
-274 EYYKNGDTTSDKNKV
+274 EYYKNGDMTSDKNKV

-294 TLDKDQYEALNNGR
+294 TLSDEQYENLNNGR
-308 VLVTDEDGNVVDKNG
+308 VLVTEEDGNVNL
-323 KVIVP
+323 
-328 IVDGKADFTGK
+328 TGGALNN
-339 DFGENSIFNP
+339 DQIFNP

-369 QANTLAKT
+369 QTNTLAKT

-390 PAGETKNA
+390 PAGEQYA
-398 FFVNSLIEDD
+398 FFVNSGNDPLDYD
-408 LTTPEDERLNSNG
+408 G
-421 INAGNITMNSDILN
+421 ITAGNIVMNSDILK

-478 DGSVYDYD
+478 DGSVYDYK
-486 AFVEEHLGSTAEG
+486 AFVEEHLGITAEG

-534 VKNQNTLLKGLVERR
+534 VKNQNTLLKGLLERR

>member
-170 SNLFEVNTIL
+170 TNLFEVNTIL

-229 ITCKSEDNL
+229 ITCKPEDNDSM
-238 NISLIRNKDSEGINK
+238 NLIRNKDSQDINK
-253 FAFVNKITP
+253 LGFVNKLT
-262 KTDAGGNTVYDI
+262 KNADGTYDI
-274 EYYKNGDTTSDKNKV
+274 EYYKNGDMTSDKNKV

-294 TLDKDQYEALNNGR
+294 TLSDEQYENLNNGR
-308 VLVTDEDGNVVDKNG
+308 VLVTDEDGNVNL
-323 KVIVP
+323 
-328 IVDGKADFTGK
+328 TGGALNN
-339 DFGENSIFNP
+339 DQIFNP
-349 SSGRIGGLQSIHEDA
+349 SSGRLGGLQSIHEDA

-390 PAGETKNA
+390 PAGEQYA
-398 FFVNSLIEDD
+398 FFVNSGNDPLDYD
-408 LTTPEDERLNSNG
+408 G
-421 INAGNITMNSDILN
+421 ITAGNITMNSDILN

-478 DGSVYDYD
+478 DGSVYDYK
-486 AFVEEHLGSTAEG
+486 AFVEEHLGITAEG
-499 NVPKFNTIDGG
+499 DVPQFNTIDGG

-577 ITTVDQLLDVVIGLV
+577 ITTVDQLLDVVVNLV